1 MLLLHA
7 GGVLLLFLVTFL
19 LGSSSCLVFSELGVP
34 QSLVNLVTR
43 YYSSRYERILLP
55 VINSIYII
63 FCLNEWNMD

>member
-34 QSLVNLVTR
+34 QYLVNLVTR

-63 FCLNEWNMD
+63 FCLNVWTMD